1 MSKMEQ
7 IAEILAKHSILDVA
21 GFWIQ
26 PYCMRKKNKLK
37 VLNMWHLIALGISSY
52 NCACVEIIK
61 TMYVERTMA
70 KSNHLAGS
78 FLMTSN

>member
-37 VLNMWHLIALGISSY
+37 VL
-52 NCACVEIIK
+52 IK
-61 TMYVERTMA
+61 YV
-70 KSNHLAGS
+70 
-78 FLMTSN
+78 TSNRAWY